1 MALSDY
7 QQYFDQASAAYPNI
21 SPSYLSTTAAF
32 ESGGNANATNRSG
45 AAGLF
50 QFMPKTAA
58 QYGLSNPYDPQS
70 ATMAA
75 AQFANNNYNYLSSK
89 LGYAPSDAQ
98 LYLAHQQGPGGAA
111 GLLGNPDASAASI
124 VGYQAVYQNLP
135 SSMQGQAGSMTA
147 AEFAKVQ
154 EDLYMKKGGTGGSSG
169 AGGAPTGGG
178 ATAPGGGQSLT
189 GTTAGDWIADYF
201 LRAVVIILGFIFVG
215 AGLGMFRAPAII
227 QNASSN
233 RKSWG

>member
-7 QQYFDQASAAYPNI
+7 MQYFQDASAQYPNI
-21 SPSYLSTTAAF
+21 SASYLATTAAY
-32 ESGGNANATNRSG
+32 ESGGNANATNKSG

-58 QYGLSNPYDPQS
+58 QYGLSNPYDPQAS
-70 ATMAA
+70 TMAA
-75 AQFANNNYNYLSSK
+75 AQFANNNYNYLADK
-89 LGYAPSDAQ
+89 LGSAPTDAQ
-98 LYLAHQQGPGGAA
+98 LYLAHQQGAAGAA
-111 GLLGNPDASAASI
+111 RLLGNPDALASDQ

-135 SSMQGQAGSMTA
+135 ASMQGQAGTMTA
-147 AEFAKVQ
+147 AQFAQVQ
-154 EDLYMKKGGTGGSSG
+154 ADMYAKKGGASGASG
-169 AGGAPTGGG
+169 AGVAPGAAGAPSGG
-178 ATAPGGGQSLT
+178 AGAAPVNPTAV
-189 GTTAGDWIADYF
+189 DWIADYF